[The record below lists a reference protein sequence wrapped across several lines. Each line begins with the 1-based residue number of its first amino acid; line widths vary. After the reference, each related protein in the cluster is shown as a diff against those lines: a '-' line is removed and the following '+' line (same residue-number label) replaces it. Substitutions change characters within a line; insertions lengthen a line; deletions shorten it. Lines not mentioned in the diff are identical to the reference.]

1 MNITVVGSGYVGMS
15 LAVLL
20 ARNNDIC
27 VFDIDPVR
35 VDAINAGKSPIRDS
49 FLERFLAEENL
60 SLKATLS
67 PNTAF
72 DVSDLIF
79 IATPTDYD
87 PDSNSFDTSSIEK
100 TLKILIDSG
109 VDSPVIIKSTI
120 PIGYT
125 ESLKRLGYK
134 GPILF
139 SPEFLREGNALYDN
153 LYPSRIV
160 VGNKGE
166 TGAMVADLLSKAALN
181 DPDVYLMDSGEA
193 ECVKLFSNTYLAM
206 RVAFFNELDSFAIR
220 NSFNVKNII
229 DAVCADPRIGSYY
242 NNPSFGFGGYCL
254 PKDTKQLLS
263 SYGTTPQR
271 LISGIVHSN
280 EVRKDFIAADILSK
294 NPKVVGIHRL
304 TMKTGSDNFRSSSIL
319 CVMER
324 LKSSGVQVI
333 IYEPLLNAK
342 DYEGFSVIDS
352 IEAFVAS
359 SDIIVSNRKS
369 PDLIGVEDKI
379 YSRDIYGQD

>member
-181 DPDVYLMDSGEA
+181 DPAVYLMDSGEA

-220 NSFNVKNII
+220 NSFNVKDII

-294 NPKVVGIHRL
+294 KPKVVGIHRL

-333 IYEPLLNAK
+333 IYEPLLNSN
-342 DYEGFSVIDS
+342 DYEGFSIIDS
-352 IEAFVAS
+352 IETFLAN

>member
-181 DPDVYLMDSGEA
+181 DPAVYLMDSGEA

-220 NSFNVKNII
+220 NSFNVKDII

-352 IEAFVAS
+352 IETFLAN

>member
-27 VFDIDPVR
+27 IFDIDPVR

-49 FLERFLAEENL
+49 FLEKFLAEENL
-60 SLKATLS
+60 SLKATLF

-125 ESLKRLGYK
+125 ESLTRLGYK

-166 TGAMVADLLSKAALN
+166 TGAMVADLLFKAALN

-220 NSFNVKNII
+220 NSFHVKHII

-294 NPKVVGIHRL
+294 KPQVVGIHRL

-324 LKSSGVQVI
+324 LKASGVQVI
-333 IYEPLLNAK
+333 IYEPLLNSK
-342 DYEGFSVIDS
+342 NYEGFSVVDC
-352 IEAFVAS
+352 IEVFKKN

-369 PDLIGVEDKI
+369 PDLIGFEDKI